1 MILHGHDF
9 LRSDYL
15 ENAPVRSTANLVNAK
30 RIPDI
35 LKHIQGMGCQVLKPV
50 DAEGK
55 NWVISLYGTDIQPPP
70 GVDDPWTANMVDQFR
85 VKKAAAQVKL
95 YVYGGTLFDLH
106 PISGSGAPGTPVTW
120 SVAEPD
126 TEDVSDPV
134 PIADGE
140 TLKLYAMLFENTAPG
155 DGTWGYL
162 VVFAIDAASDADAA
176 ATAWLVE
183 VGLSG
188 CPFDLWLLA
197 TATRDDSSS
206 PHIVI
211 DAVPAAPFSVTA
223 PVTKDHFVILGGV
236 WQYLDGTET
245 IAVEP
250 EDGDITWPAGDADTD
265 NDSAVSES
273 CDASGDA
280 ASVIWA
286 KLDLT
291 SVTPSLKL
299 MLLSVDPVWA
309 ADIYWRKIASITR
322 NGDPAVDPAQVTLTI
337 HQHHS
342 GSPEGLA
349 NGEHGFLDAWVAGVA
364 LGSSTAVPPTTDDW
378 MAVPVVATRID
389 GDQFEITT
397 NAVKFLSP
405 AKKYLVI
412 CTGQFSISA
421 SGSAGAGA
429 PKFSIQ
435 AVALCKGSGDDSKGI
450 VIHDLT
456 QRKDT
461 FLQHPSFASGDDPPL
476 TIPAASEHY
485 ASFAMATIICPEDD
499 LTLPGD
505 PEADPPVPDIDN
517 TLSIWAKGRG
527 TIDAE
532 LVIMELHNPIG
543 DAP

>member
-1 MILHGHDF
+1 
-9 LRSDYL
+9 
-15 ENAPVRSTANLVNAK
+15 
-30 RIPDI
+30 
-35 LKHIQGMGCQVLKPV
+35 
-50 DAEGK
+50 
-55 NWVISLYGTDIQPPP
+55 
-70 GVDDPWTANMVDQFR
+70 
-85 VKKAAAQVKL
+85 
-95 YVYGGTLFDLH
+95 
-106 PISGSGAPGTPVTW
+106 
-120 SVAEPD
+120 
-126 TEDVSDPV
+126 
-134 PIADGE
+134 
-140 TLKLYAMLFENTAPG
+140 
-155 DGTWGYL
+155 
-162 VVFAIDAASDADAA
+162 
-176 ATAWLVE
+176 
-183 VGLSG
+183 
-188 CPFDLWLLA
+188 
-197 TATRDDSSS
+197 
-206 PHIVI
+206 
-211 DAVPAAPFSVTA
+211 
-223 PVTKDHFVILGGV
+223 V
-236 WQYLDGTET
+236 WQHPDGTET
-245 IAVEP
+245 IVTEP
-250 EDGDITWPAGDADTD
+250 EDGDITWPAGDADPD
-265 NDSAVSES
+265 NDTAVSNA

-291 SVTPSLKL
+291 SVAPSLKL
-299 MLLSVDPVWA
+299 MLLAVDPVWA

-322 NGDPAVDPAQVTLTI
+322 NGDPADDPAQVTLTI

-349 NGEHGFLDAWVAGVA
+349 TGEHGFLDAWVAGVT
-364 LGSSTAVPPTTDDW
+364 LGSSSASPPTTDDW
-378 MAVPVVATRID
+378 MAVPIVATRID
-389 GDQFEITT
+389 DDQFEITT

-421 SGSAGAGA
+421 SGSAGAGT

-435 AVALCKGSGDDSKGI
+435 AVALCKGSGADSKGT

-532 LVIMELHNPIG
+532 LVIVELHNPIG